1 MLINLIKHNH
11 KINNLFSRVFIVAVF
26 ILFALSI
33 LNFSNSNF
41 LEDSSDR
48 KCANFVNPS
57 VNYQENFE
65 IVKNDIYVFPQIN
78 NLFCLNKIINNG
90 YSEDTQTITVGTNSK
105 IVNLVIA
112 IYLLAIYLF

>member
-48 KCANFVNPS
+48 NAIVNPS
-57 VNYQENFE
+57 VNYQENF
-65 IVKNDIYVFPQIN
+65 KLLKMIYMF
-78 NLFCLNKIINNG
+78 FLN
-90 YSEDTQTITVGTNSK
+90 
-105 IVNLVIA
+105 
-112 IYLLAIYLF
+112 